1 MRFKFWSLQFNQWFI
16 INQLF
21 IILTTGQSSFSR
33 ESYFNRF
40 LSDHPYFPSGHYP
53 DHLDD
58 PWATSLHHGYYGSNY
73 PNSNSYGPRTPNGQ
87 ATPNGR
93 FPPNSEG
100 QLDQSPVNGQPP
112 LPPGQPPLPPG
123 QPPLPPGQSPAPPG
137 QPQAIA
143 RCDCKA
149 EVSAA
154 EKRMRR
160 EMSEQEGSDD
170 QSSPEEEES
179 MQESR
184 SAKLAKS
191 RSIEASKGSLEFI
204 CQRLNDQKNGQKLS
218 DERLFDQRVTTSG
231 QGRISQQI
239 VQEKSLRLQDVD
251 SRYRNVLPPPT
262 TTTSPSN
269 QPDQEE
275 VDDDY
280 QQEREVERRTTD
292 QEQRELDEE
301 QRQQLKRSRLQ
312 SKTNSQNQRSSKL
325 VVATPTRLQK
335 FDLSGQQREE
345 DIDRLFDMTFGRQG
359 TKRSSKKR
367 KREKKEK
374 RKNSKSRRKN
384 LDEFALKG

>member
-1 MRFKFWSLQFNQWFI
+1 MRFKFWSLQFNQWFV

-21 IILTTGQSSFSR
+21 IILTAGQSSFSQ

-53 DHLDD
+53 DHLDS
-58 PWATSLHHGYYGSNY
+58 PWATSVHHGYYGSKY
-73 PNSNSYGPRTPNGQ
+73 PNSNPYGRQTPNGQ
-87 ATPNGR
+87 TTPNGQL
-93 FPPNSEG
+93 PPNYEDE
-100 QLDQSPVNGQPP
+100 LDQSPVNGQPP
-112 LPPGQPPLPPG
+112 LPPGQLPLPPG
-123 QPPLPPGQSPAPPG
+123 QPPLSPG

-170 QSSPEEEES
+170 QSPSEEEQS

-191 RSIEASKGSLEFI
+191 RSIQVSKGSLEFI
-204 CQRLNDQKNGQKLS
+204 CQRLNDQKNDQKLS
-218 DERLFDQRVTTSG
+218 DQRLFDQRVTTRG
-231 QGRISQQI
+231 QGKISKEI
-239 VQEKSLRLQDVD
+239 VQEKSSRLQDVN

-269 QPDQEE
+269 QPGQEE

-280 QQEREVERRTTD
+280 QQERDVDQRTTD

-301 QRQQLKRSRLQ
+301 QLQQPKRPRLQ

-325 VVATPTRLQK
+325 VFATPTKVQK
-335 FDLSGQQREE
+335 IDLSVQQREE
-345 DIDRLFDMTFGRQG
+345 DIDRLFDKTFGRQG
-359 TKRSSKKR
+359 TKRSGKKR
-367 KREKKEK
+367 KRERKEK
-374 RKNSKSRRKN
+374 RKNLKSRRKI